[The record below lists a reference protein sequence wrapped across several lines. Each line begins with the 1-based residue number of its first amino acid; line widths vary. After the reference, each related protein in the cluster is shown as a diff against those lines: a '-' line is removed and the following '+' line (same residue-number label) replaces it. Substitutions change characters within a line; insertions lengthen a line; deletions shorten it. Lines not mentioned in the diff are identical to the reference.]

1 MSRSTPGDRLFP
13 DFDKLQTVSPR
24 IFRIEPALARQ
35 IVVIC
40 HSHAAVCQGF
50 AQLIQF
56 EYGKRRV
63 SLLGGAEITFDTD
76 VQLVRAALEPATAP
90 RP

>member
-24 IFRIEPALARQ
+24 IFRIEPALAGQ
-35 IVVIC
+35 IIVIR
-40 HSHAAVCQGF
+40 HSNAAVCQGF
-50 AQLIQF
+50 AQLIQI
-56 EYGKRRV
+56 EYRKRRV
-63 SLLGGAEITFDTD
+63 SLLGWPEITFHPD
-76 VQLVRAALEPATAP
+76 VQVVRAALEPATAP